1 MARLVLQEG
10 KAPEPVRHLGEFP
23 CVVGRL
29 ASCGLQLD
37 EPQSSRKHFRVER
50 RGAGYVLVDLGS
62 TNGTYLNHERVVGEA
77 PLRHGDRIRV
87 GDTVVVFESAPDP
100 LPAGTQVGTVK
111 VVSANGRTP
120 SGALYVGRQ
129 GALDREVL
137 LEVVDPDLAQ
147 DATFRKAYEVRA
159 RHAGALEHACVQAVF
174 DTAADGER
182 LYTVFESCP
191 GQPLARRL
199 EVGPAFDRDAAL
211 SVVRDLAQALAH
223 VHARGQLHGL
233 LSPAVVMV
241 DGARVKLT
249 GLGEAPGARI
259 AKHRPDAPLLARYA
273 SPEEA
278 RDQMV
283 IAASDVYSLGAL
295 CFHLLVGR
303 PPYEG
308 DTPKDVLE
316 AHAASAAIDVPPS
329 VEPTIAALLD
339 AMLAKT
345 ATERPTAA
353 EVERR
358 ASELL
363 ERRKGGT
370 AAQTSGR
377 QPERVRLAP
386 PEPAAAGTRKESGRR
401 DGGPPPGPT
410 PGPRNKTSGRSPV
423 LGDRPAPPPPSF
435 LPLRLILIAT
445 GYGLM
450 ILAASLATRIALRFL

>member
-87 GDTVVVFESAPDP
+87 GETVVAFESAPDP
-100 LPAGTQVGTVK
+100 LAAGTVVGTVK
-111 VVSANGRTP
+111 VVSAAGR
-120 SGALYVGRQ
+120 SQHGALYLGRQ

-137 LEVVDPDLAQ
+137 LEVVDPDVAQ
-147 DATFRKAYEVRA
+147 DPAFRRTYEARA
-159 RHAGALEHACVQAVF
+159 RQAGALEHACVQAVF
-174 DTAADGER
+174 DTAADAER

-191 GQPLARRL
+191 GQVLARRL
-199 EVGPAFDRDAAL
+199 EVGPAFDRDGAL
-211 SVVRDLAQALAH
+211 AVVRDLAQALAH
-223 VHARGQLHGL
+223 VHARGQLHGV

-249 GLGEAPGARI
+249 GLGEAPGARL
-259 AKHRPDAPLLARYA
+259 AKHRQDAPLQARYA

-278 RDQMV
+278 RGERPT
-283 IAASDVYSLGAL
+283 AASDVYALGAL
-295 CFHLLVGR
+295 SFHLLAGR
-303 PPYEG
+303 PPHEG
-308 DTPKDVLE
+308 DAPKELLE
-316 AHAASAAIDVPPS
+316 AHASAAVEVPSS
-329 VEPTIAALLD
+329 VEPVLAALLE
-339 AMLAKT
+339 AMLART
-345 ATERPTAA
+345 ASERPTAA
-353 EVERR
+353 DVERR

-363 ERRKGGT
+363 ERRKGG
-370 AAQTSGR
+370 AQTSGR
-377 QPERVRLAP
+377 REAERTRAP
-386 PEPAAAGTRKESGRR
+386 APEPAPARKESGRR
-401 DGGPPPGPT
+401 DGGPVA
-410 PGPRNKTSGRSPV
+410 PRNKTSGRSPV
-423 LGDRPAPPPPSF
+423 LADRPAPPPPSF
-435 LPLRLILIAT
+435 LPLRLILIVT

-450 ILAASLATRIALRFL
+450 VLAASLATRIALKFL